1 MIWIQPDIQRRLIH
15 YYSHENLNQKALTMK
30 LGLINSAWVQ
40 AGRETVWGLQKTKEL
55 GFDTVDIFTDPL
67 DIGVKEKLEIKRECD
82 RLELPIVSICCVA
95 VGLID
100 FNPSVQRFHLDRCKQ
115 YLDLCYEYEADNL
128 LLVLGE
134 YIWNREVI
142 PPEEQWQTGV
152 ENCRQLAEY
161 ADSLDLQIALEL
173 EPFPLSLLN
182 NVDNMA
188 RFIDD
193 VNHPALQANIDI
205 SHLLLADVGPE
216 ELRKLAG
223 KAIHV
228 HISDCDGK
236 VHGDLPP
243 GRGVVDFEPY
253 LKEIKEL
260 GIDGAVSIELEYSP
274 EPDKIVEWVTEAYE
288 STDKLMQSVGLRG

>member
-1 MIWIQPDIQRRLIH
+1 
-15 YYSHENLNQKALTMK
+15 MK

-40 AGRETVWGLQKTKEL
+40 AGRDTVWGLQKTKEL

-67 DIGVKEKLEIKRECD
+67 DIGVQEKLEIKRECD

-128 LLVLGE
+128 LLVIGE
-134 YIWNREVI
+134 YIWNQEVI
-142 PPEEQWQTGV
+142 PPEEQWKTGV

-161 ADSLDLQIALEL
+161 ADKLGLQIALEL

-182 NVDNMA
+182 DVDSMA
-188 RFIDD
+188 KFIDD
-193 VNHPALQANIDI
+193 VGHPALQANIDV

-243 GRGVVDFEPY
+243 GRGVVQFEPY

-288 STDKLMQSVGLRG
+288 ATDQLMQSVGLRG

>member
-1 MIWIQPDIQRRLIH
+1 
-15 YYSHENLNQKALTMK
+15 MK

-40 AGRETVWGLQKTKEL
+40 AGRDTAWGLQKTKEL
-55 GFDTVDIFTDPL
+55 GFDTVDIFADPL
-67 DIGVKEKLEIKRECD
+67 DMDESERVLIKQECD
-82 RLELPIVSICCVA
+82 RLGLPIVSVCCVA

-100 FNPSVQRFHLDRCKQ
+100 FNPSVQRFHLERCES
-115 YLDLCYEYEADNL
+115 YLELCQEYEADNL

-142 PPEEQWQTGV
+142 PPEEQWATGV
-152 ENCRQLAEY
+152 RNCRELAEY
-161 ADSLDLQIALEL
+161 AEKCGLQIALEL

-182 NVDNMA
+182 NVDNMV

-193 VNHPALQANIDI
+193 VNHPALRANIDV
-205 SHLLLADVGPE
+205 SHLLLADVEPE
-216 ELRKLAG
+216 ELRKLKG

-243 GRGVVDFEPY
+243 GRGVVNFEPY
-253 LKEIKEL
+253 LREIKDL

-274 EPDKIVEWVTEAYE
+274 EPDKIVEWVTEAYAA
-288 STDKLMQSVGLRG
+288 TDQLMQSVGLRD

>member
-1 MIWIQPDIQRRLIH
+1 
-15 YYSHENLNQKALTMK
+15 MK

-40 AGRETVWGLQKTKEL
+40 AGRDTAWGLQKTKEL

-67 DIGVKEKLEIKRECD
+67 DIDVRKKLLIKRECD
-82 RLELPIVSICCVA
+82 RLELPIVSLCCVA

-115 YLDLCYEYEADNL
+115 YLDLCYEFEADNL

-134 YIWNREVI
+134 YIWNRQVI
-142 PPEEQWQTGV
+142 PPAEQWQTGV
-152 ENCRQLAEY
+152 ENCKQLADY
-161 ADSLDLQIALEL
+161 ADSLGLQIALEL

-182 NVDNMA
+182 DVDSMA

-193 VNHPALQANIDI
+193 VGHPALQANIDV
-205 SHLLLADVGPE
+205 SHLLLAGVGAE

-243 GRGVVDFEPY
+243 GRGVMEFEPY
-253 LKEIKEL
+253 LQEIKNL

-288 STDKLMQSVGLRG
+288 STDKLMQAVGLRG

>member
-1 MIWIQPDIQRRLIH
+1 
-15 YYSHENLNQKALTMK
+15 MK

-40 AGRETVWGLQKTKEL
+40 AGRETAWGLQKTKEL
-55 GFDTVDIFTDPL
+55 GFDTVDIFADPL
-67 DIGVKEKLEIKRECD
+67 EMDESERVLIKQECD

-100 FNPSVQRFHLDRCKQ
+100 FNPSVQRFHLDRCRK
-115 YLDLCYEYEADNL
+115 YLDLCQEYEAENL

-142 PPEEQWQTGV
+142 PPEEQWSTGV
-152 ENCRQLAEY
+152 RNCRELAEY
-161 ADSLDLQIALEL
+161 AEKIGLQIALEL

-182 NVDNMA
+182 NVDNMV

-193 VNHPALQANIDI
+193 VGHPALQANIDV

-216 ELRKLAG
+216 ELRKLNG

-243 GRGVVDFEPY
+243 GRGVVNFEPY
-253 LKEIKEL
+253 LKEIKDL

-274 EPDKIVEWVTEAYE
+274 EPDKIVDWVTEAYE
-288 STDKLMQSVGLRG
+288 ATDKLMQSVGLRD